1 MSVHILPLQG
11 SWSQQTAES
20 SQNCNFH
27 FNLRCTRSTAT
38 AYNSVYNYTQARKPC
53 LHFQLHSDR
62 RTTNVVSA
70 AKVLA
75 QKPGGNTPLISAKLG
90 GCQPNRRKP
99 NPSHL
104 SRNDLNLWTAEPNQL
119 SCRISSGKWHLA
131 CGIWNLQLR
140 RWRSALE
147 PQVGKSI
154 AVWPINYAQP
164 GTIRTQR
171 TAALQG
177 IQPSDLWVFANWA
190 NDFIDAQNKWI
201 DFNLIC
207 VYNT

>member
-53 LHFQLHSDR
+53 LHFQLHSDP

-104 SRNDLNLWTAEPNQL
+104 SRNDLNLWTAELLNL
-119 SCRISSGKWHLA
+119 TSSAAGFRVES
-131 CGIWNLQLR
+131 GIWRAAFGIYNYAGGEMHWSLRSENRLQFGQ
-140 RWRSALE
+140 SIMHSLE
-147 PQVGKSI
+147 P
-154 AVWPINYAQP
+154 
-164 GTIRTQR
+164 
-171 TAALQG
+171 
-177 IQPSDLWVFANWA
+177 
-190 NDFIDAQNKWI
+190 
-201 DFNLIC
+201 
-207 VYNT
+207 